1 MNIEKLN
8 FNYKDLFNHLDIN
21 GITMFWNPLKDE
33 LTFDYKI
40 VDFLEDY
47 EIDNKKINQ
56 FLNYI
61 YLEDLNKVKD
71 IFKEDL
77 KKFMTLKSIY

>member
-77 KKFMTLKSIY
+77 KKI

>member
-40 VDFLEDY
+40 VDF
-47 EIDNKKINQ
+47 
-56 FLNYI
+56 
-61 YLEDLNKVKD
+61 
-71 IFKEDL
+71 
-77 KKFMTLKSIY
+77 